1 MPSNKQYPAIKYTSR
16 DFNSIKQD
24 LVNYAKRYYS
34 NTYKDFSESGFGS
47 LMLDT
52 TAYIGD
58 ILSFYL
64 DYSVNES
71 FLDTAIEY
79 ENILKH
85 AKQLGYKFSPN
96 PASFGIAEFF
106 VLVPANSNA
115 SGPDENYIPSLL
127 RGTGLSTNDGIS
139 FMLNENVSFSKP
151 NNEIIVARVN
161 EDTGSPTYYAIK
173 ASGMVTSG
181 KTTTE
186 QVHLGDFKKFPKIKI
201 NASNVTE
208 VLSVVDG
215 EGNTYYEVDY
225 LSQDVVYRSVVNRGG
240 GKNSAQEV
248 LRPFAVPRRFVVERT
263 RNDVFLQFGFG
274 STVDNSN
281 VDPAVDPSRVVI
293 KQYAK
298 DYTPDINF
306 DPSNLMGTDKL
317 GLAPS
322 NTVLTITT
330 RVNDAET
337 VNVGAGG
344 LISVDTPVLDFD
356 DLTVLTNSKV
366 NDVIASLEVSNT
378 EPITG
383 DVSLPSFEE
392 LKKRISNVYS
402 TQNRAVTIQDY
413 KALCYSMPPSYGA
426 VKRVNVIRDPSSF
439 RRNLNLYVI
448 SEDDVGFLETTNEAV
463 KNNLKIW
470 IDQGRMINDTIDVLS
485 AKIINIGI
493 EFTAIATM
501 DANKY
506 DVLNDA
512 VATLN
517 NLFSR
522 QREIGEVFYFTD
534 IYNELNN
541 MDGIVDVSRV
551 KVIRKS
557 GAGYSEHFYDID
569 ANISDDGRYI
579 NVPQNVIFELKYPE
593 IDIKG
598 TIK

>member
-58 ILSFYL
+58 MLSFYL

-127 RGTGLSTNDGIS
+127 RGTGLSTNDGMS
-139 FMLNENVSFSKP
+139 FMLNENVNFSKP

-161 EDTGSPTYYAIK
+161 EDTGAPTYYAIK
-173 ASGMVTSG
+173 GSGMVTSG
-181 KTTTE
+181 KVSID
-186 QVHLGDFKKFPKIKI
+186 QIALGDFKKFPKIKI

-208 VLSVVDG
+208 VLSVVDS
-215 EGNTYYEVDY
+215 EGNTYYEVNY
-225 LSQDVVYRSVVNRGG
+225 LSQDVIYRSVVNRGG

-248 LRPFAVPRRFVVERT
+248 LRPFAVPRRFVVERS
-263 RNDVFLQFGFG
+263 RNEVYLQFGFG
-274 STVDNSN
+274 STVDNTN
-281 VDPAVDPSRVVI
+281 VDPIIDPSRVVI

-298 DYTPDINF
+298 DYTPDITF

-322 NTVLTITT
+322 NTLLTITT

-344 LISVDTPVLDFD
+344 LISVDTPILDFD

-366 NDVIASLEVSNT
+366 NEVIASLEVSNT

-383 DVSLPSFEE
+383 DVSLPSIEE
-392 LKKRISNVYS
+392 LKQRISNVYS

-426 VKRVNVIRDPSSF
+426 LKRVNVIRDPSSF

-493 EFTAIATM
+493 EFTAIAAM

-506 DVLNDA
+506 DVLSDA
-512 VATLN
+512 VATLRD
-517 NLFSR
+517 LFSR

-593 IDIKG
+593 VDIKG